1 MKRVFIVAL
10 CLLFTVSAFSQ
21 TITVL
26 TEPETKFDESTGIPS
41 YHAYVESLLKKD
53 YPNVKVKWLTLDL
66 SDGSTLTMDALLAAG
81 TPPNVYVDSMV
92 RASKYMVPEYAL
104 PLDNYIRDLDKYY
117 PSSLEMFRVNGKLL
131 ALPMTGSAQ
140 GMAVNLDMMKEIGYT
155 VPDNWTID
163 DFLKMAELVKQKY
176 NGKKWAT
183 GMFAANQSG
192 DYYIN
197 NWFASFGA
205 NWYNN
210 KNYDKAVV
218 ADNGGAKVYEF
229 YQTLVKNG
237 YVPPNCAT
245 MNDDEYIEQ
254 WALGNLAASA
264 FFPHLCKPFFESVIK
279 QGLIDKPFNYKFV
292 PFPRAKG
299 VTKVGTYAN
308 YYAIIVHKTG
318 KPEDAIAARLAEY
331 LNNPVTGNIFAEMGN
346 VIDRKDV
353 KPNTSDV
360 HIQQVAKIV
369 QENGIFDF
377 GLSDRRF
384 TERRALQYPILQQ
397 VLMLK
402 ITPET
407 AIKKFQDAL
416 SSVK

>member
-1 MKRVFIVAL
+1 MKRVFIAVLCMLVA
-10 CLLFTVSAFSQ
+10 TAAFSQ

-26 TEPETKFDESTGIPS
+26 TEPETKFDASTGIPS
-41 YHAYVESLLKKD
+41 YHAYVEALLKKD

-92 RASKYMVPEYAL
+92 RASKYLVPEYAL
-104 PLDNYIRDLDKYY
+104 PLDNYIHDLNQYY
-117 PSSLEMFRVNGKLL
+117 PASLEMFKVNGKQLG
-131 ALPMTGSAQ
+131 LPMTGSAQ
-140 GMAVNLDMMKEIGYT
+140 GMAINLDIMKEIGYT

-183 GMFAANQSG
+183 GMFAGNQSG
-192 DYYIN
+192 DYLIN

-245 MNDDEYIEQ
+245 LVDVDYIIQ
-254 WALGNLAASA
+254 WASGNLAATA
-264 FFPHLCKPFFESVIK
+264 FFPNWCKPCFDTVI
-279 QGLIDKPFNYKFV
+279 QRGIIDKPFNYKFV

-299 VTKVGTYAN
+299 VTKVGTYAD
-308 YYAIIVHKTG
+308 YTAIVVHKTG
-318 KPEDAIAARLAEY
+318 KEEDKIAARLAEY
-331 LNNPVTGNIFAEMGN
+331 LNNPVTGNLFAEMGCL
-346 VIDRKDV
+346 VDRKDV
-353 KPNTSDV
+353 KPCSDV
-360 HIQQVAKIV
+360 HFQQVTKIV

>member
-1 MKRVFIVAL
+1 MKRVFIAVLCMLVA
-10 CLLFTVSAFSQ
+10 TAAFSQ

-26 TEPETKFDESTGIPS
+26 AGPDTKFDASTGIPS
-41 YHAYVESLLKKD
+41 YYGYAESLLKKD
-53 YPNVKVKWLTLDL
+53 YPNVKVKWLVLDL

-104 PLDNYIRDLDKYY
+104 PLDTYIRDLDKYY
-117 PSSLEMFRVNGKLL
+117 PTSLEMFRVNGKLL
-131 ALPMTGSAQ
+131 GLPNNGSAQ
-140 GMAVNLDMMKEIGYT
+140 GMAINLDIMKEIGYT

-183 GMFAANQSG
+183 GMFAGNQSG
-192 DYYIN
+192 DYLIN

-245 MNDDEYIEQ
+245 LVDDDYVIQ
-254 WALGNLAASA
+254 WASGNLAATA
-264 FFPHLCKPFFESVIK
+264 FFPNWCKPYFDTVIQ
-279 QGLIDKPFNYKFV
+279 QGIIDKPFNYKFV

-308 YYAIIVHKTG
+308 YTAIVVHKTG
-318 KPEDAIAARLAEY
+318 KEEDKIAARLAEY
-331 LNNPVTGNIFAEMGN
+331 LNNPVTGNLFAERGIL
-346 VIDRKDV
+346 VDRKDV
-353 KPNTSDV
+353 KPCSDV
-360 HIQQVAKIV
+360 HFQQVTKIV

-402 ITPET
+402 ITPEA
-407 AIKKFQDAL
+407 AIKKFQDVL

>member
-1 MKRVFIVAL
+1 MKRVFIAVLCILVA
-10 CLLFTVSAFSQ
+10 TAAFSQ

-26 TEPETKFDESTGIPS
+26 TEPETKFDASTGIPS
-41 YHAYVESLLKKD
+41 YHAYVEALLKKD

-92 RASKYMVPEYAL
+92 RASKYLVPEYAL
-104 PLDNYIRDLDKYY
+104 PLDNYIRDLNQYY
-117 PSSLEMFRVNGKLL
+117 PASLEMFKVNGKQLG
-131 ALPMTGSAQ
+131 LPMTGSAQ
-140 GMAVNLDMMKEIGYT
+140 GMAINLDIMKEIGYT

-163 DFLKMAELVKQKY
+163 DFLKMAELVKKKY

-192 DYYIN
+192 DYFIN

-229 YQTLVKNG
+229 YQILVKNG

-264 FFPHLCKPFFESVIK
+264 FFPHLCKPFFDSVIK

-292 PFPRAKG
+292 LFPRAKG

-318 KPEDAIAARLAEY
+318 KPEDVIAARLAEY

-384 TERRALQYPILQQ
+384 AERRAMQYPILQQ

-402 ITPET
+402 ITPEA

-416 SSVK
+416 NSVK

>member
-26 TEPETKFDESTGIPS
+26 AGPDTKFDASTGIPS
-41 YHAYVESLLKKD
+41 YYGYAESLLKKD
-53 YPNVKVKWLTLDL
+53 YPNVKVKWLVLDL

-81 TPPNVYVDSMV
+81 TPPNVYIDSTV

-104 PLDNYIRDLDKYY
+104 PLDTYIRDLDKYY
-117 PSSLEMFRVNGKLL
+117 PTSLEMFRVNGKLL
-131 ALPMTGSAQ
+131 GLPNNGSAQ
-140 GMAVNLDMMKEIGYT
+140 GMAINLDIMKEIGYT

-183 GMFAANQSG
+183 GMFAGNQSG
-192 DYYIN
+192 DYLIN

-245 MNDDEYIEQ
+245 LVDDDYIIQ
-254 WALGNLAASA
+254 WASGNLAATA
-264 FFPHLCKPFFESVIK
+264 FFPNWCKPYFDTVIQ
-279 QGLIDKPFNYKFV
+279 QGIIDKPFNYKFV

-299 VTKVGTYAN
+299 VTKVGTYAD
-308 YYAIIVHKTG
+308 YTAIVVHKTG
-318 KPEDAIAARLAEY
+318 KEEDKIAARLAEY
-331 LNNPVTGNIFAEMGN
+331 LNNPVTGNLFAEMGCL
-346 VIDRKDV
+346 VDRKDV
-353 KPNTSDV
+353 KPCSDV
-360 HIQQVAKIV
+360 HFQQVTKIV